1 MERATSSCIVL
12 DDKKVK
18 DYLEEFHEKYVI
30 TPTDKAGNNFSIVC
44 KKFYIKCLMKELDLL
59 KEPKKAKPLSANKTY
74 QRLKIKA
81 NDVVKRHVKYMK
93 KHNISLD
100 ESQQKLPFLYW
111 IPKMHKNPSKQ
122 RYIAASHSRSTKP
135 LSKMI
140 TYCLKLIQQTHV
152 NHCKTI
158 TKNSGYNRMWIVDNS
173 MEVIQKI
180 VDFKKKGP
188 AKNIRTYDFSTL
200 YTSIP
205 HSKLKKEI
213 AWVISECFNDKKRK
227 YIRIEKNSARWSST
241 KGKNDVGWS
250 SDELIKHVN
259 WLITNIYVVCG
270 DSLFKQKIGIPMGTD
285 CAPFLANL
293 FLFAYEYKWLTKMF
307 KEKEYDVLKKFNDC
321 FRYIDDLLCINND
334 QSMDDVMTEIYPEEL
349 SLTSDDA
356 VLHTHYLDLDLEIR
370 DGKIHTKLFDK
381 RDAFSFSI
389 VNYPDLSGNIPAKQ
403 SYGVFASQLIRYGR
417 CCMHV
422 EDFIDRTKCLISKL
436 TSQGFKI
443 PLLRRTFDKF
453 ASRNYELLFK
463 YNHSI
468 DDITSCCC

>member
-1 MERATSSCIVL
+1 
-12 DDKKVK
+12 
-18 DYLEEFHEKYVI
+18 
-30 TPTDKAGNNFSIVC
+30 
-44 KKFYIKCLMKELDLL
+44 
-59 KEPKKAKPLSANKTY
+59 
-74 QRLKIKA
+74 
-81 NDVVKRHVKYMK
+81 
-93 KHNISLD
+93 
-100 ESQQKLPFLYW
+100 
-111 IPKMHKNPSKQ
+111 
-122 RYIAASHSRSTKP
+122 
-135 LSKMI
+135 
-140 TYCLKLIQQTHV
+140 
-152 NHCKTI
+152 
-158 TKNSGYNRMWIVDNS
+158 
-173 MEVIQKI
+173 
-180 VDFKKKGP
+180 
-188 AKNIRTYDFSTL
+188 
-200 YTSIP
+200 
-205 HSKLKKEI
+205 
-213 AWVISECFNDKKRK
+213 
-227 YIRIEKNSARWSST
+227 
-241 KGKNDVGWS
+241 
-250 SDELIKHVN
+250 
-259 WLITNIYVVCG
+259 
-270 DSLFKQKIGIPMGTD
+270 
-285 CAPFLANL
+285 
-293 FLFAYEYKWLTKMF
+293 MF
-307 KEKEYDVLKKFNDC
+307 KEKEFDILKKFNDC

-443 PLLRRTFDKF
+443 SLLRRTFDKF